1 VAARLPTVGGDDGN
15 WGQILNDFLSVTHK
29 SDGTLKDNSVTVS
42 TILGLGAAAVMS
54 TAQIAADNALTSR
67 YVRHGDLVIN
77 VKDYGAV
84 GNGTT
89 DDTLAIQNAID
100 ASAFGN
106 TIYFPTGTYIVSNT
120 IKLLKGRRYIG
131 CNRES
136 STIKQ
141 ANSTNLDAV
150 IASETWL
157 SPTATASDNPIYIEN
172 LGINGNKTNQ
182 TGGLGIGIALISFWN
197 SLRDLE
203 IYGTYG
209 DGIRLTSVRQDG
221 TDLSLAG
228 VEIHL
233 YRIDIRSVEG
243 YGIHIY
249 DTSPGSQDITDGWI
263 VDCIIQGTGKD
274 GIRVDTGAGW
284 LIRGNHLYGV
294 QKTGINV
301 GRGDSC
307 RVIENYIEP
316 WGNSSTAGTYAA
328 IALGDGLNNFLAS
341 TNPAIISNNTI
352 FLSGSVAGGTVIY
365 GILGI
370 ASNGATV
377 NIVITG
383 NALYSNGFF
392 TGIRI
397 GNQGSGSITS
407 AVVTGNLVKNWAT
420 SISPSANGG
429 ILNIVGDT
437 FRTVATSAT
446 TGFISLPG
454 MAGTPVGTPLS
465 TAEGIP
471 AVINTN
477 TNALYFYISG
487 SWVSLNASVI
497 NSQISSVQPPILQS
511 GEYLVTP
518 NIGTNTLAISTL
530 NQMYLLPVDVAISTI
545 FSGIGS
551 SISVV
556 GSGAGLSVRLGYYA
570 DDGTGTKPAGAPLVD
585 AGTFDPTV
593 STGDKIVSFSSNKT
607 LSPGRYWL
615 ALVLQGTSI
624 SVNPTFVQLSIVS
637 QNGLDSLSNVNHRV
651 WAMSSVS
658 GALPTIASL
667 SRVGTNPIIGLK
679 VA

>member
-1 VAARLPTVGGDDGN
+1 
-15 WGQILNDFLSVTHK
+15 
-29 SDGTLKDNSVTVS
+29 
-42 TILGLGAAAVMS
+42 
-54 TAQIAADNALTSR
+54 
-67 YVRHGDLVIN
+67 
-77 VKDYGAV
+77 
-84 GNGTT
+84 
-89 DDTLAIQNAID
+89 
-100 ASAFGN
+100 
-106 TIYFPTGTYIVSNT
+106 
-120 IKLLKGRRYIG
+120 
-131 CNRES
+131 
-136 STIKQ
+136 
-141 ANSTNLDAV
+141 
-150 IASETWL
+150 
-157 SPTATASDNPIYIEN
+157 
-172 LGINGNKTNQ
+172 
-182 TGGLGIGIALISFWN
+182 
-197 SLRDLE
+197 
-203 IYGTYG
+203 
-209 DGIRLTSVRQDG
+209 
-221 TDLSLAG
+221 
-228 VEIHL
+228 
-233 YRIDIRSVEG
+233 
-243 YGIHIY
+243 
-249 DTSPGSQDITDGWI
+249 
-263 VDCIIQGTGKD
+263 
-274 GIRVDTGAGW
+274 
-284 LIRGNHLYGV
+284 
-294 QKTGINV
+294 
-301 GRGDSC
+301 
-307 RVIENYIEP
+307 
-316 WGNSSTAGTYAA
+316 
-328 IALGDGLNNFLAS
+328 
-341 TNPAIISNNTI
+341 
-352 FLSGSVAGGTVIY
+352 
-365 GILGI
+365 
-370 ASNGATV
+370 
-377 NIVITG
+377 
-383 NALYSNGFF
+383 
-392 TGIRI
+392 
-397 GNQGSGSITS
+397 
-407 AVVTGNLVKNWAT
+407 
-420 SISPSANGG
+420 
-429 ILNIVGDT
+429 
-437 FRTVATSAT
+437 
-446 TGFISLPG
+446 